1 MRKRASSASAERSIA
16 KSLREYARGIAG
28 GLMFSLP
35 LLYTMEMWWAG
46 FTSQPERLL
55 LYIAATFAL
64 LIGYNRY
71 AGMRQDA
78 SWIEVEIDSVEEMG
92 LGVVTA
98 GLMLFLL
105 GRITSEM
112 ELNEII
118 GKLVMEAMTVA
129 IGVSIGTSQLGS
141 GAAADEQ
148 DKGVKK
154 GSAAQEADFSNQL
167 VLALCGAVL
176 FAANVA
182 PTEEIVLVA
191 HSISAWRLIGLALL
205 SIALSALILFYS
217 EFRGSK
223 PFAAKAGTMHIISM
237 TAVSYVI
244 ALLAS
249 LTILWFFGR
258 LDGEPIITIVGQT
271 VVLGVAAALGASA
284 GRLLLQ

>member
-1 MRKRASSASAERSIA
+1 VPKRAASASAERSIA

-64 LIGYNRY
+64 LIGC
-71 AGMRQDA
+71 
-78 SWIEVEIDSVEEMG
+78 
-92 LGVVTA
+92 
-98 GLMLFLL
+98 
-105 GRITSEM
+105 
-112 ELNEII
+112 
-118 GKLVMEAMTVA
+118 
-129 IGVSIGTSQLGS
+129 
-141 GAAADEQ
+141 
-148 DKGVKK
+148 
-154 GSAAQEADFSNQL
+154 FSL
-167 VLALCGAVL
+167 L

-182 PTEEIVLVA
+182 PTDEIVLVA

-205 SIALSALILFYS
+205 SIALSGLILFYS

-223 PFAAKAGTMHIISM
+223 RFAAKAGTMHIVSM

-258 LDGEPIITIVGQT
+258 LDGEPIITVVGQT
-271 VVLGVAAALGASA
+271 VVVGVAAALGASA

>member
-1 MRKRASSASAERSIA
+1 
-16 KSLREYARGIAG
+16 
-28 GLMFSLP
+28 MFSLP

-55 LYIAATFAL
+55 LYVAVTFAL
-64 LIGYNRY
+64 LLGYNRY
-71 AGMRQDA
+71 AGMRRDA
-78 SWIEVEIDSVEEMG
+78 SWLEVAIDSVEEMG
-92 LGVVTA
+92 LGLMTA

-105 GRITSEM
+105 GRITPEM
-112 ELNEII
+112 ELNEIL

-141 GAAADEQ
+141 SGGADEQ
-148 DKGVKK
+148 DKGLKK
-154 GSAAQEADFSNQL
+154 GLAPRTADFGNQL

-182 PTEEIVLVA
+182 PTEEIVLIA
-191 HSISAWRLIGLALL
+191 HSISSWRLLGLALL
-205 SIALSALILFYS
+205 SIAFSALILFYS

-223 PFAAKAGTMHIISM
+223 QFAAKTGAMHIISM
-237 TAVSYVI
+237 TAVSYGI

-249 LTILWFFGR
+249 LMILWFFGR
-258 LDGEPIITIVGQT
+258 LDGEPIVTCAGQT
-271 VVLGVAAALGASA
+271 VVLGVAGALGASA

>member
-1 MRKRASSASAERSIA
+1 MSETKVSKKARRRA
-16 KSLREYARGIAG
+16 
-28 GLMFSLP
+28 
-35 LLYTMEMWWAG
+35 
-46 FTSQPERLL
+46 
-55 LYIAATFAL
+55 
-64 LIGYNRY
+64 
-71 AGMRQDA
+71 
-78 SWIEVEIDSVEEMG
+78 
-92 LGVVTA
+92 
-98 GLMLFLL
+98 
-105 GRITSEM
+105 
-112 ELNEII
+112 
-118 GKLVMEAMTVA
+118 
-129 IGVSIGTSQLGS
+129 
-141 GAAADEQ
+141 
-148 DKGVKK
+148 
-154 GSAAQEADFSNQL
+154 EADFSNQL

-223 PFAAKAGTMHIISM
+223 QFAAKAGTMHIISM